1 MLAVEL
7 KDLTYTYSVKTP
19 FEKRAL
25 DRVNLAVEEGEFVGL
40 IGATGSGKS
49 TLIQHLNGLVK
60 VQEGEVRVA
69 GMNASDKK
77 TLKSLRF
84 TVGMVFQYPEY
95 QLFEDT
101 VAKDVAFGPKN
112 MKLEKDEIDR
122 RVRRAMEV
130 VGLPYSEF
138 AERSP
143 FELSGGE
150 KRRAAIA
157 GVIAMEPKILVLDE
171 PVAGLDP
178 VGRRE
183 ILALVKKLHEEVS
196 PTVIMVSHYMDDIAE
211 MADRIVALK
220 DGRVVA
226 DGTPAEVFGA
236 REELAAAGLALPTAA
251 RIVDRLAAR
260 GISLPRTIVTPREL
274 ADALAAY
281 KSGGATATRL
291 QTERDKTSEE
301 VELQA
306 DGETIDEATGGAT
319 AASGATAAKLQ
330 AERDE
335 TNEGAE
341 LQADDETT
349 GEATG
354 GATATGGAAAAI
366 LQGGHDE
373 TGGDTELYADGGE
386 VTGTAEK
393 EDGENV

>member
-1 MLAVEL
+1 MRAIEL
-7 KDLTYTYSVKTP
+7 KKLSYTYSKKTP

-25 DRVNLAVEEGEFVGL
+25 DNVDLAIEEGEFVGL

-60 VQEGEVRVA
+60 VQEGEVVVA

-77 TLKSLRF
+77 SLKQLRF

-95 QLFEDT
+95 QLFEET
-101 VAKDVAFGPKN
+101 VARDVAFGPKN

-122 RVRRAMEV
+122 RVRRALEV
-130 VGLPYSEF
+130 VGLPYDEF

-183 ILALVKKLHEEVS
+183 VLALVRKLHEEVS

-220 DGRVVA
+220 EGRVVA
-226 DGTPAEVFGA
+226 DGSPQEVFGE
-236 REELAAAGLALPTAA
+236 REKLAQAGLALPSAA
-251 RIVDRLAAR
+251 RIADKLTER
-260 GISLPRTIVTPREL
+260 GIELPRTIVTPAAL
-274 ADALAAY
+274 ADALAEIKA
-281 KSGGATATRL
+281 KRAADAL
-291 QTERDKTSEE
+291 NAQ
-301 VELQA
+301 
-306 DGETIDEATGGAT
+306 DGEG
-319 AASGATAAKLQ
+319 
-330 AERDE
+330 
-335 TNEGAE
+335 
-341 LQADDETT
+341 
-349 GEATG
+349 
-354 GATATGGAAAAI
+354 
-366 LQGGHDE
+366 
-373 TGGDTELYADGGE
+373 
-386 VTGTAEK
+386 

>member
-1 MLAVEL
+1 MRAIEL
-7 KDLTYTYSVKTP
+7 KKLSYTYSKKTP

-25 DRVNLAVEEGEFVGL
+25 DNVDLAIEEGEFVGL

-60 VQEGEVRVA
+60 VQEGEVVVA
-69 GMNASDKK
+69 GMSASDKK
-77 TLKSLRF
+77 SLKQLRF

-95 QLFEDT
+95 QLFEET
-101 VAKDVAFGPKN
+101 VARDVAFGPKN

-122 RVRRAMEV
+122 RVRRALEV
-130 VGLPYSEF
+130 VGLPYDEF

-183 ILALVKKLHEEVS
+183 VLALVRKLHEEVS

-220 DGRVVA
+220 EGRVVA
-226 DGTPAEVFGA
+226 DGSPQEVFGE
-236 REELAAAGLALPTAA
+236 REKLAQAGLALPSAA
-251 RIVDRLAAR
+251 RIADKLTER
-260 GISLPRTIVTPREL
+260 GIELPRTIVTPAAL
-274 ADALAAY
+274 ADALAEIKA
-281 KSGGATATRL
+281 KRAANEPAA
-291 QTERDKTSEE
+291 Q
-301 VELQA
+301 
-306 DGETIDEATGGAT
+306 DGE
-319 AASGATAAKLQ
+319 
-330 AERDE
+330 R
-335 TNEGAE
+335 
-341 LQADDETT
+341 
-349 GEATG
+349 
-354 GATATGGAAAAI
+354 
-366 LQGGHDE
+366 
-373 TGGDTELYADGGE
+373 
-386 VTGTAEK
+386 

>member
-1 MLAVEL
+1 MRAIEL
-7 KDLTYTYSVKTP
+7 KKLSYTYSKKTP

-25 DRVNLAVEEGEFVGL
+25 DNVDLAIEEGEFVGL

-60 VQEGEVRVA
+60 VQEGEVVVA

-77 TLKSLRF
+77 SLKQLRF

-95 QLFEDT
+95 QLFEET
-101 VAKDVAFGPKN
+101 VARDVAFGPKN

-122 RVRRAMEV
+122 RVRRALEV
-130 VGLPYSEF
+130 VGLPYDEF

-183 ILALVKKLHEEVS
+183 VLALVRKLHEEVS

-220 DGRVVA
+220 EGRVVA
-226 DGTPAEVFGA
+226 DGSPQEVFGE
-236 REELAAAGLALPTAA
+236 REKLAKAGLALPSAA
-251 RIVDRLAAR
+251 RIADKLTER
-260 GISLPRTIVTPREL
+260 GIELPRTIVTPAAL
-274 ADALAAY
+274 ADALAEIKA
-281 KSGGATATRL
+281 KRATEAPVA
-291 QTERDKTSEE
+291 Q
-301 VELQA
+301 
-306 DGETIDEATGGAT
+306 DGEG
-319 AASGATAAKLQ
+319 
-330 AERDE
+330 
-335 TNEGAE
+335 
-341 LQADDETT
+341 
-349 GEATG
+349 
-354 GATATGGAAAAI
+354 
-366 LQGGHDE
+366 
-373 TGGDTELYADGGE
+373 
-386 VTGTAEK
+386 

>member
-220 DGRVVA
+220 DGKVVA

-281 KSGGATATRL
+281 KTGGATATGGTAAASSATAAIL
-291 QTERDKTSEE
+291 QAERDETGEGAG
-301 VELQA
+301 LQA
-306 DGETIDEATGGAT
+306 DDETIDEATGGTTAASGT
-319 AASGATAAKLQ
+319 AAASGATAAKLQ

-341 LQADDETT
+341 LQGDGETT
-349 GEATG
+349 DEATD
-354 GATATGGAAAAI
+354 GA
-366 LQGGHDE
+366 
-373 TGGDTELYADGGE
+373 
-386 VTGTAEK
+386 K

>member
-1 MLAVEL
+1 MRALEL
-7 KDLTYTYSVKTP
+7 KKLSYTYSKKTP

-25 DRVNLAVEEGEFVGL
+25 DNVDLAIEEGEFVGL

-60 VQEGEVRVA
+60 VQEGEVVVA

-77 TLKSLRF
+77 SLKHLRF

-95 QLFEDT
+95 QLFEET
-101 VAKDVAFGPKN
+101 VARDVAFGPKN

-122 RVRRAMEV
+122 RVRRALEV
-130 VGLPYSEF
+130 VGLPYDEF

-183 ILALVKKLHEEVS
+183 VLALVRKLHEEVS

-220 DGRVVA
+220 EGRVVA
-226 DGTPAEVFGA
+226 DGSPQEVFGE
-236 REELAAAGLALPTAA
+236 REKLAQAGLALPSAA
-251 RIVDRLAAR
+251 RIADKLTER
-260 GISLPRTIVTPREL
+260 GIELPRTIVTPAAL
-274 ADALAAY
+274 ADALAEIKA
-281 KSGGATATRL
+281 KRAAEAPAA
-291 QTERDKTSEE
+291 Q
-301 VELQA
+301 
-306 DGETIDEATGGAT
+306 DGE
-319 AASGATAAKLQ
+319 
-330 AERDE
+330 R
-335 TNEGAE
+335 
-341 LQADDETT
+341 
-349 GEATG
+349 
-354 GATATGGAAAAI
+354 
-366 LQGGHDE
+366 
-373 TGGDTELYADGGE
+373 
-386 VTGTAEK
+386 

>member
-1 MLAVEL
+1 MRAVEL
-7 KDLTYTYSVKTP
+7 KGLTYTYSVKTP

-25 DRVNLAVEEGEFVGL
+25 DNVCLAVEEGEFVGL

-60 VQEGEVRVA
+60 VQQGEISVE

-77 TLKSLRF
+77 TLKKLRF

-112 MKLEKDEIDR
+112 MKLPKEEIDR

-130 VGLPYSEF
+130 VGLPYEEF

-183 ILALVKKLHEEVS
+183 ILALVRKLHEEVS

-220 DGRVVA
+220 EGRIVA
-226 DGTPAEVFGA
+226 DGSPAEVFGD
-236 REELAAAGLALPTAA
+236 REKLAAAGLSLPTAA
-251 RIVDRLAAR
+251 RIVDSLAAR
-260 GISLPRTIVTPREL
+260 GIALPRTIVTPREL

-281 KSGGATATRL
+281 RAAHPKPDAAENAAAEVPAEESGEELSKESEREGE
-291 QTERDKTSEE
+291 ERD
-301 VELQA
+301 V
-306 DGETIDEATGGAT
+306 
-319 AASGATAAKLQ
+319 
-330 AERDE
+330 
-335 TNEGAE
+335 
-341 LQADDETT
+341 
-349 GEATG
+349 
-354 GATATGGAAAAI
+354 
-366 LQGGHDE
+366 
-373 TGGDTELYADGGE
+373 
-386 VTGTAEK
+386 
-393 EDGENV
+393 